1 MKIDIEKNGETQS
14 VKERY
19 LQNFLDRGW
28 TIAKSKKT
36 KPAVKVEA
44 AAEVK
49 PVADQGEDWDI
60 DSGEDWADSE
70 ESMIANE
77 EGE

>member
-28 TIAKSKKT
+28 TIVKSKKT

-49 PVADQGEDWDI
+49 PVVGASEDWDI
-60 DSGEDWADSE
+60 NSEDWADSE
-70 ESMIANE
+70 ESMINNE
-77 EGE
+77 QGE

>member
-36 KPAVKVEA
+36 KPAAKIEA

-49 PVADQGEDWDI
+49 PVADQGEDWNI
-60 DSGEDWADSE
+60 ESGEDWADSE
-70 ESMIANE
+70 ESMINNE
-77 EGE
+77 QGE